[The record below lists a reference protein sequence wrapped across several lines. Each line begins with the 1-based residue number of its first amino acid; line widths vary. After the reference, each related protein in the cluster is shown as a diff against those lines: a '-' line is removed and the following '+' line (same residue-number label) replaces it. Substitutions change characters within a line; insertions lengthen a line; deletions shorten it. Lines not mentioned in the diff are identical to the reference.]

1 MNEASL
7 LDPLTGAFTR
17 ATFHGHLRACVERAR
32 RENSACSLLLFDLDH
47 FKSINDAFGHARGDE
62 ALKEVARCVRAI
74 VRGTDLFFRYG
85 GDEFVVIAP
94 DTTKVQATEL
104 GNRLLESIR
113 AQPLDKDGALRL
125 SISVGVATFPED
137 ITDENV
143 LLEKADARNY
153 EAKRRGRARV
163 VFDETSAAPELPFA
177 ELSRLIERDNV
188 LETAQN
194 FLNALAQESRGVL
207 CISGEQGAG
216 CSRVLLEIEKRARL
230 QGFEIL
236 ALRGSA
242 RVQDKPFR
250 VLANAMN
257 QFSNATL
264 ERFTLEELDAALQHH
279 LDALGRARL
288 LLCVDDIPKVDWG
301 TLDLLRQLVARST
314 LPILGLVYTTDSE
327 HARLDAPFNV
337 SLSEHATLQPLSANG
352 LQIWLRVLLQW
363 EPPAEFIT
371 WLERE
376 THGMPHDV
384 ERLVKHLT
392 KQGALTRQGSEWMLA
407 ENYASIGVAGM
418 RQWQKRV
425 IPNNL
430 PAALTSFIGRENEL
444 AETRRLLGTT
454 RLLTVVGAGGLGK
467 TRLTLQA
474 AKESLYSFPDGVWL
488 IELAP
493 VSESSL
499 ALYTIASVLGVR
511 KEQTRPLLETI
522 CAWLSGKELL
532 LVLDNCEHLIDTC
545 AQFAHNVLTA
555 SPNVRILASSR
566 EALDIAGE
574 MVYRMPAL
582 ETPDPQK
589 NFSIGELMQFE
600 SARLFLERASF
611 AVSDFNL
618 RADETPLVAQICRQ
632 LDGIPL
638 ALELAAARLKALS
651 LQEIADGLN
660 NRFGLLSRGNRAA
673 LPRQQTLRA
682 LVDWSYDLLAE
693 SERDLL
699 QRLSIFAGGW
709 TLGAAEHICG
719 QAEREN
725 ISKLLKLLADKSLI
739 AYDERAA
746 RYAMLETIRQYAQE
760 KLAATHQEKSLRD
773 LHTDFYLHFAEQT
786 EENLIRAQRGEW
798 TPRVEADHDNLR
810 AALEH
815 SCAQNADRA
824 RRMVG
829 ALGWFW
835 YFADHLNEGHAWCL
849 RALATDED
857 AASAFSRARAFN
869 AAGIV
874 SGNLGYNEQARAWL
888 EQSVALWQTLSAPR
902 EFTETLFWLSY
913 ALVQLGQDERVCELY
928 EQHQVIVR
936 ANADPL
942 ILGWALAYWARA
954 LENARGD
961 FAAAKSLYDEAV
973 ALGLAQ
979 GDTNILGTAYMNLGY
994 WAANQGDYD
1003 AGYQYHLESSKW
1015 HKTDGARLR
1024 IAISSHNMADMLSM
1038 QGKFQ
1043 EAHAL
1048 YQESLALSRALG
1060 DQAFIAWT
1068 AYRLGY
1074 VHVYLQEYAHAR
1086 DLFAESIQLYRAQ
1099 KEQEYITSALAG
1111 CAELL
1116 RAQGELKQ
1124 AARVLGYVAAH
1135 PQSTNR
1141 IFLLEIDA
1149 VEYNRTLE
1157 TLRAQLDT
1165 ESFHTTWVQGRA
1177 MTIEQA
1183 IELAEETANG
1193 CG

>member
-1 MNEASL
+1 MNDASL
-7 LDPLTGAFTR
+7 LDPLTGALTR
-17 ATFHGHLRACVERAR
+17 ATFHEHLRASVERAR

-62 ALKEVARCVRAI
+62 ALIQVARCVRQI
-74 VRGTDLFFRYG
+74 VRDTDLFFRYG

-94 DTTKVQATEL
+94 DTTKAQATEL

-113 AQPLDKDGALRL
+113 AKPLGKDGALRL

-143 LLEKADARNY
+143 LFEKADARNY

-163 VFDETSAAPELPFA
+163 VFDETSATPELPFA
-177 ELSRLIERDNV
+177 ELSRIIERDNV

-194 FLNALAQESRGVL
+194 FLNALAKEQRGVL
-207 CISGEQGAG
+207 CIVGEQGAG
-216 CSRVLLEIEKRARL
+216 RSRVLLDVEKRARL

-236 ALRGSA
+236 ALRGSP
-242 RVQDKPFR
+242 RLKDKPHG
-250 VLANAMN
+250 VLASAWS
-257 QFSNATL
+257 QFSNTPL
-264 ERFTLEELDAALQHH
+264 ERFTLEELDTALHH
-279 LDALGRARL
+279 QLGALGRARV
-288 LLCVDDIPKVDWG
+288 LLCVDDMPEVDWG
-301 TLDLLRQLVARST
+301 TLDLVRQLVARSS
-314 LPILGLVYTTDSE
+314 LPILGLVYATDPV
-327 HARLDAPFNV
+327 HARVDAPFDI
-337 SLSEHATLQPLSANG
+337 SLSERATLQPLSANG
-352 LQIWLRVLLQW
+352 LQIWLRVLMQW

-371 WLERE
+371 WLEQE
-376 THGMPHDV
+376 TRGMPHDV
-384 ERLVKHLT
+384 ERLIKHLT
-392 KQGALTRQGSEWMLA
+392 KQGALTRQGSEWILA

-430 PAALTSFIGRENEL
+430 PSALTSFVGRETEL
-444 AETRRLLGTT
+444 AQVRELLGTT
-454 RLLTVVGAGGLGK
+454 RLLTIVGTGGLGK

-493 VSESSL
+493 VSEPSL

-511 KEQTRPLLETI
+511 EEQARPLLETL
-522 CAWLSGKELL
+522 CAWLSNKELL
-532 LVLDNCEHLIDTC
+532 LVLDNCEHLIETC

-589 NFSIGELMQFE
+589 KFSVGELMQFE

-611 AVSDFNL
+611 AVSNFNL

-660 NRFGLLSRGNRAA
+660 DRFSLLSRGNRAA

-693 SERDLL
+693 SERVLL
-699 QRLSIFAGGW
+699 QRLAIFAGGW
-709 TLGAAEHICG
+709 TLEAANAVCG
-719 QAEREN
+719 QAESEN
-725 ISKLLKLLADKSLI
+725 ISKLLQLLADKSLI
-739 AYDERAA
+739 HFDERAA
-746 RYAMLETIRQYAQE
+746 RFSMLETIRQYAHE
-760 KLAATHQEKSLRD
+760 KLVATQQEKSLRD
-773 LHTDFYLHFAEQT
+773 LHTDFYLQFTEQT
-786 EENLIRAQRGEW
+786 EAHLIRAQRGEW
-798 TPRVEADHDNLR
+798 TPRVEAEHDNLR

-815 SCAQNADRA
+815 SCTQNADRA
-824 RRMVG
+824 RRMIG

-849 RALATDED
+849 RAFATDEH
-857 AASAFSRARAFN
+857 AASEFSRARAFN

-874 SGNLGYNEQARAWL
+874 SGNLGYNDESRAWL
-888 EQSVALWQTLSAPR
+888 EQSAALWQILNAPR

-928 EQHQVIVR
+928 AQHQTTLR
-936 ANADPL
+936 EYADPL

-961 FAAAKSLYDEAV
+961 FATAKSLYDEAV
-973 ALGLAQ
+973 ALGLAD
-979 GDTNILGTAYMNLGY
+979 GDINILGTAYMNLGY
-994 WAANQGDYD
+994 WAAKQGDYEK
-1003 AGYQYHLESSKW
+1003 GYQYHLESSKW

-1024 IAISSHNMADMLSM
+1024 IAISSHNMADMLCM
-1038 QGKFQ
+1038 QRKFQ
-1043 EAHAL
+1043 EAQAL
-1048 YQESLALSRALG
+1048 YEESLALSRALG

-1074 VHVYLQEYAHAR
+1074 VQVYLQEYARAR
-1086 DLFAESIQLYRAQ
+1086 DLFGESIQLYRAQ
-1099 KEQEYITSALAG
+1099 TEQEYITSALAG
-1111 CAELL
+1111 CAELQ

-1124 AARVLGYVAAH
+1124 AARTLGFVAAH
-1135 PQSTNR
+1135 PQATQR
-1141 IFLLEIDA
+1141 TFLLEIDS
-1149 VEYNRTLE
+1149 VEYRRTCE
-1157 TLRAQLDT
+1157 ILRAQMDKAEFDCAWHEGQAET
-1165 ESFHTTWVQGRA
+1165 
-1177 MTIEQA
+1177 MDKIMEQA
-1183 IELAEETANG
+1183 VKR
-1193 CG
+1193 